1 MRLLIQIS
9 TKRKKK
15 ELIEQEIEEMNEE
28 MINQLQDSDVN
39 RQLIKNLNEEKLSA
53 RLKKI
58 LIDI

>member
-28 MINQLQDSDVN
+28 MIN
-39 RQLIKNLNEEKLSA
+39 
-53 RLKKI
+53 
-58 LIDI
+58 